1 VLDEC
6 ALIKVCR
13 VWLIVSLIVSLV
25 LLVSLTGLAAMAA
38 LVCLTVRI
46 GVGALLVGLVAKL
59 KGN

>member
-13 VWLIVSLIVSLV
+13 VWLI
-25 LLVSLTGLAAMAA
+25 VSLTGLAAMAA